1 MKIPVPGN
9 RKKPSKWI
17 SIIGARENNLKD
29 INVSIPINCL
39 TVVTGVSG
47 SCKSTLVHDILYPII
62 LRKLGIF
69 KRKPGE
75 HISINGDIDLIKNIE
90 YINQNPIGRSSRSN
104 PITYLKAYDDIRH
117 LFANQ
122 KLSIS
127 RGYKPRHFSF
137 NVEGGRCE
145 NCKGDGQIIIE
156 MQL

>member
-1 MKIPVPGN
+1 MIK
-9 RKKPSKWI
+9 S
-17 SIIGARENNLKD
+17 NN
-29 INVSIPINCL
+29 
-39 TVVTGVSG
+39 
-47 SCKSTLVHDILYPII
+47 
-62 LRKLGIF
+62 
-69 KRKPGE
+69 
-75 HISINGDIDLIKNIE
+75 KNIE

-156 MQL
+156 MQFMADVVLECTGAYNSGVECIHHTINGAKKVILRALGSPVMK